1 MQDWERFGE
10 EIRRTV
16 QDAVDSQDYRKLN
29 QTITDTINRAVNG
42 AVNGAEQGMR
52 SFGNAFDQA
61 TRNMGRG
68 PGGPRGRYGQM
79 GEEVC
84 RRLELTGGA
93 DRMEMEGHGIR
104 ICRIIRQNHRAAAG
118 MDTAMHSSH
127 LSCMD
132 RRREQRQAELS

>member
-1 MQDWERFGE
+1 MEMRLIRQREIWEEVREDRVEDMDRWEVLTDGE
-10 EIRRTV
+10 DR
-16 QDAVDSQDYRKLN
+16 L
-29 QTITDTINRAVNG
+29 
-42 AVNGAEQGMR
+42 
-52 SFGNAFDQA
+52 
-61 TRNMGRG
+61 
-68 PGGPRGRYGQM
+68 
-79 GEEVC
+79 EEVC